1 MISEELKAQIL
12 RLHFA
17 EGWPVGT
24 IAANLGVHHETVRR
38 VLEAGVPKAGPPR
51 KSALDPFL
59 PLIREVLE
67 QYPRLRATRLHEM
80 LRSRGYRGSAVQV
93 RRLVRRIRPVPTG
106 EAFLRLTTLP
116 GEQAQA
122 DWGHFG
128 TLRVGKGTRPL
139 SAFVMVLS
147 FSRAIDALF
156 TLDQTLESFLRGH
169 LHAFGFFGGV
179 ARTILYDNLKSA
191 VLERV
196 GDAIHFHPRL
206 LELAGHYHFGPRP
219 CAPFRGNEKGKV
231 ERQIRYLRDS
241 FFAARC
247 FRDIDDVNAQFA
259 RWRDEIAHR
268 RSHPEEPESTVGDAL
283 QRERALLLPLPE
295 KPFETE
301 TMRVLSARKT
311 PYLRF
316 DRNLY
321 SIPATLVGKPLTLLA
336 SNKHVR
342 ILHGAAEVAHHE
354 RSYDTARVVEHP
366 EHILALAKEKRAA
379 ASLKGRDRLC
389 TLVPECQRLFERLA
403 ERGDNLGIQTQR
415 LSRLLEDYGRDEL
428 AAAVEEALAKDALG
442 AGSVT
447 HILEQRR
454 KRQGRKPHLPLP
466 LPDRPEVKDMDVTP
480 HKLEDYDE
488 LAKRDDADDDGS
500 AA

>member
-1 MISEELKAQIL
+1 
-12 RLHFA
+12 
-17 EGWPVGT
+17 
-24 IAANLGVHHETVRR
+24 
-38 VLEAGVPKAGPPR
+38 
-51 KSALDPFL
+51 
-59 PLIREVLE
+59 
-67 QYPRLRATRLHEM
+67 
-80 LRSRGYRGSAVQV
+80 
-93 RRLVRRIRPVPTG
+93 
-106 EAFLRLTTLP
+106 
-116 GEQAQA
+116 
-122 DWGHFG
+122 
-128 TLRVGKGTRPL
+128 VGKGTRPL

-206 LELAGHYHFGPRP
+206 LELAGHYHFAPRP
-219 CAPFRGNEKGKV
+219 CAPARGNEKGKV

-259 RWRDEIAHR
+259 RWRGEIAHR
-268 RSHPEEPESTVGDAL
+268 RSHPDERESTVGEVFE
-283 QRERALLLPLPE
+283 RERALLLPLPE

-336 SNKHVR
+336 SNTLVR
-342 ILHGAAEVAHHE
+342 ILDGVNEVARHE
-354 RSYDTARVVEHP
+354 RSYDTVRVVEDPAHV
-366 EHILALAKEKRAA
+366 LALARQKRAA
-379 ASLKGRDRLC
+379 ASLKGRDRLSA
-389 TLVPECQRLFERLA
+389 LVPPCQRLFERLA
-403 ERGDNLGIQTQR
+403 ERGDNLTAQTQR

-428 AAAVEEALAKDALG
+428 AAAVEEALARDAVG
-442 AGSVT
+442 SGSVA
-447 HILEQRR
+447 HILERR
-454 KRQGRKPHLPLP
+454 RRSQGRKPRLPLP

-480 HKLEDYDE
+480 HRLEDYDD
-488 LAKRDDADDDGS
+488 LAKRDDDDDDGS
-500 AA
+500 DA